1 MEESRFFE
9 LDARVESMRSRRSG
23 VSDRALGEFG
33 ERLDIG
39 WVYHD
44 NALEGIVLSY
54 TEIREAIDRK
64 MISDV
69 SLISLFEEIRNHKAA
84 IDHVRDLARQQQLQ
98 RRRRGLITVEL
109 IKQLHEVLTPEDKA
123 KGNPYRKDNPLHRN
137 YFHEIAPPDKI
148 PLRMRKLCEWL
159 DDEENEGM
167 HPVVRAAGAH
177 YRLMAIYPWGKN
189 SGKVARLLMNLMLM
203 REGYPPAIIHSI
215 ERQRYYDSLRAENS
229 GLTGLVLESLATYV
243 DTAHRFL
250 DEFNGLRRTRAAS

>member
-69 SLISLFEEIRNHKAA
+69 SLISSSALSKLIL
-84 IDHVRDLARQQQLQ
+84 IQ
-98 RRRRGLITVEL
+98 RRVGETRIGGAPQRPSPPFARPLGPTALVRCIDADNIALELDSPTARSAREVPEIGRRHKRSL
-109 IKQLHEVLTPEDKA
+109 
-123 KGNPYRKDNPLHRN
+123 PLFR
-137 YFHEIAPPDKI
+137 AP
-148 PLRMRKLCEWL
+148 
-159 DDEENEGM
+159 DEE
-167 HPVVRAAGAH
+167 V
-177 YRLMAIYPWGKN
+177 
-189 SGKVARLLMNLMLM
+189 
-203 REGYPPAIIHSI
+203 
-215 ERQRYYDSLRAENS
+215 
-229 GLTGLVLESLATYV
+229 
-243 DTAHRFL
+243 
-250 DEFNGLRRTRAAS
+250 